1 MLTVPQIIEQV
12 FEKWGAAVSEKVGDG
27 YSMENSTTVTD
38 LPYATMFFQG
48 LPTGGVDL
56 QGGEAA
62 VSPTLQVDIYTNGQR
77 ALSEAYNIDELSHS
91 SLLEMGF
98 RRSYGPELIQ
108 STDPSIKRLVS
119 RYTRLIG
126 YGETL
131 D

>member
-27 YSMENSTTVTD
+27 YSMENSTTVTE

-48 LPTGGVDL
+48 LPTGGADL